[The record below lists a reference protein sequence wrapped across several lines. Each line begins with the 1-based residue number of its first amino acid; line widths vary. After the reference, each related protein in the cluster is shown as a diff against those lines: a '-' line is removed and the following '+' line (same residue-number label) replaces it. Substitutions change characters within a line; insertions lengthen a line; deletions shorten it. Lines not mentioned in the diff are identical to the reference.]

1 MDVTVMAL
9 WESLFFL
16 AICWNNVNCITVVS
30 FVFFMSFLLS
40 TFSVHDS
47 CFLIISS
54 SNPVLFLFF
63 DHTHLFIYPHCLF
76 SIYVLLLL
84 SFIDNFLFSVHC
96 LYVCCACRDLF
107 FLRQWRRAAW
117 SLRRIE
123 RMCGCFFPSVNGGTC
138 QSLPEYSSWF
148 PHLSL
153 GFTEPWVLHTVSFLW
168 YTGISGAKSIHT
180 PAGGFVWK
188 SGSTDQNI
196 VLSYLPYQNYMFLDI
211 SPFSLRYPRQ
221 SVIKR
226 AILLVVFKWL
236 VSWTGSIFTGH
247 IVQFNSYRA
256 WYLPRTTTV
265 FHACSCHFMVLFR
278 YRMFSTPRWRK
289 Q

>member
-1 MDVTVMAL
+1 MIVVS
-9 WESLFFL
+9 SLFHL
-16 AICWNNVNCITVVS
+16 QI
-30 FVFFMSFLLS
+30 LS
-40 TFSVHDS
+40 CF
-47 CFLIISS
+47 CFLIILIYSYTRI
-54 SNPVLFLFF
+54 VCFLSMFYF
-63 DHTHLFIYPHCLF
+63 Y
-76 SIYVLLLL
+76 YLLLIIFCFQ
-84 SFIDNFLFSVHC
+84 FIVYMFVVHVVTC
-96 LYVCCACRDLF
+96 F